1 MDLQSIRNMVK
12 SVTDYAPELQSYNN
26 QLDSLINE
34 AYLRLWSH
42 RRWVFTTQLMSMRVH
57 PDMTPEREANGAS
70 LPEASYS
77 DGQRLIT
84 FSEALRYTSLYR
96 EAYEGNV
103 ITLEGRDY
111 TIVEVISPTSISV
124 SEPIRVVDG
133 SSSVTGYLD
142 WTIKCKQYTLPED
155 CVEILGITHVD
166 APSYS
171 LRAPRTRIP
180 CVLPS
185 QLDSYPTL
193 ENTTSNYAE
202 YYVPRPP
209 VHVPPGEK
217 LSVDFTASE
226 GASDGNLE
234 QLSFYELCWSFVT
247 PTKERGP
254 LSEPVIVQVPENK
267 QAPTQKYNATVKFL
281 TWDDKEMAS
290 LNTTYTA
297 GPGTLRPLEG
307 MRKELWYNQNF
318 NPATGERLGLPKW
331 RQVRT
336 GHQPGD
342 PTYLKG
348 QDLPLLTADTEAT
361 ATILWTNSFA
371 PGTAA
376 YKEWDGQHF
385 RIQFYPRLDAWTQFF
400 EFTSTGVT
408 IPPRNRDYIYSVDV
422 RYLKKPNLLAA
433 KTDTPELPYE
443 MHQLIVW
450 SVLEDVYNK
459 SGNVQLASVYANKYE
474 RALKDIGSRYLEL
487 VDSTAVRGSFASGR
501 PTPFLNGP
509 LRKV

>member
-12 SVTDYAPELQSYNN
+12 SVTDYSPELQSYSN

-42 RRWVFTTQLMSMRVH
+42 RRWVFTTKLLEMRIY
-57 PDMTPEREANGAS
+57 PDMTPEREANGAN
-70 LPEASYS
+70 LPEASYT

-84 FSEALRYTSLYR
+84 FSEPLRFTFDNKA
-96 EAYEGNV
+96 AYEGNI
-103 ITLEGRDY
+103 ITLEDRDY
-111 TIVEVISPTSISV
+111 TIVEVLTSTTLTV

-133 SSSVTGYLD
+133 SGSVTGNVT
-142 WTIKCKQYTLPED
+142 WVIKAKFYTLPED
-155 CVEILGITHVD
+155 CVEVLGITHRD
-166 APSYS
+166 APSSS
-171 LRAPRTRIP
+171 LRAPRTRVP

-185 QLDSYPTL
+185 QLDSYTTL

-202 YYVPRPP
+202 YYVPRPA
-209 VHVPPGEK
+209 VSVPPGEK
-217 LSVDFTASE
+217 LSVDFTQAEST
-226 GASDGNLE
+226 SDGTLP
-234 QLSFYELCWSFVT
+234 QGTYYELCWSFVT

-254 LSEPVIVQVPENK
+254 LSEPLIVQVPTDGQNPLRGYSAE
-267 QAPTQKYNATVKFL
+267 VKFL
-281 TWDDKEMAS
+281 TWDDKEVAS
-290 LNTTYTA
+290 LNTSYSA

-331 RQVRT
+331 RQVKNGR
-336 GHQPGD
+336 D
-342 PTYLKG
+342 PSALQNLAT
-348 QDLPLLTADTEAT
+348 QDQPLLTADTDST
-361 ATILWTNSFA
+361 ATVKWNTSFN
-371 PGTAA
+371 PGTQV

-385 RIQFYPRLDAWTQFF
+385 RIQFYPRLDTWENFYEYA
-400 EFTSTGVT
+400 STGSTV
-408 IPPRNRDYIYSVDV
+408 PPRGRDYYGSVDV
-422 RYLKKPNLLAA
+422 RYLKKPNLLMA

-459 SGNVQLASVYANKYE
+459 SGNLQLASVYAGKYE
-474 RALKDIGSRYLEL
+474 RSLKDIGSRYLEL
-487 VDSTAVRGSFASGR
+487 VDSSAIRGQFHAGR
-501 PTPFLNGP
+501 IPFINGP